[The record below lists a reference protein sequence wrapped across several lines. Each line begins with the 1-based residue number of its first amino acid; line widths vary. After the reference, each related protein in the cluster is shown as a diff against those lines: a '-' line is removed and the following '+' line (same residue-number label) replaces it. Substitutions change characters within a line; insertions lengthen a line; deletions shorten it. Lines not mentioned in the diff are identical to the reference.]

1 MKNYVLLCFL
11 LLYCLSC
18 SSSKNEDTFI
28 SNSTGRYLFNANE
41 VLEVYFKEKVLL
53 VKWRGKEGIQPLK
66 VNDSVFYMKELNE
79 KIIFIS
85 TPTTHIEL
93 AVKTAHKGIKY
104 QFKKMNIGEKT
115 PTEYFEAEDY
125 KNAKIAYVKIQK
137 IDSLNPA
144 ITQSVLNVTGY
155 NYLNN
160 NHLKKAIEIFKINIV
175 LYPKSSKTYD
185 SLGDAYLKLKDTTNA
200 NIYYHKA
207 LSINPENRN
216 SIRMLQKISK
226 K

>member
-11 LLYCLSC
+11 LLCCLSC
-18 SSSKNEDTFI
+18 SSSKNEETFI

-53 VKWRGKEGIQPLK
+53 IKWRGKEGIQPLK
-66 VNDSVFYMKELNE
+66 VNDSVFYMKALNE

-104 QFKKMNIGEKT
+104 HFKKMNIGEKT

-125 KNAKIAYVKIQK
+125 KNAKIAFVKIQK

-185 SLGDAYLKLKDTTNA
+185 SLADAYLKLKDTTNA
-200 NIYYHKA
+200 HINYHKA

-216 SIRMLQKISK
+216 SLRMLQKISK

>member
-66 VNDSVFYMKELNE
+66 VNDSVFYMKALNE

-104 QFKKMNIGEKT
+104 HFKKMNIGEKT
-115 PTEYFEAEDY
+115 PTEYFEAEDF
-125 KNAKIAYVKIQK
+125 KNAKIAFVKIQK

-144 ITQSVLNVTGY
+144 IAQSVLNKVGY
-155 NYLNN
+155 NYLKQDNFKN
-160 NHLKKAIEIFKINIV
+160 AIEIFKINTV
-175 LYPKSSKTYD
+175 LYPKSSNTYD
-185 SLGDAYLKLKDTTNA
+185 SLGAAYLKIKDTTNA
-200 NIYYHKA
+200 IANYKKA
-207 LSINPENRN
+207 LSINPENRSSLRN
-216 SIRMLQKISK
+216 LQQLSPK
-226 K
+226 

>member
-53 VKWRGKEGIQPLK
+53 IKWRGKEGIQPLK

-104 QFKKMNIGEKT
+104 HFKKMNIGEKT
-115 PTEYFEAEDY
+115 PTEYFEAEDF
-125 KNAKIAYVKIQK
+125 KNAKIAFVKIQK

-175 LYPKSSKTYD
+175 LYPKNSKTYD

-200 NIYYHKA
+200 LVNYHKA
-207 LSINPENRN
+207 LSINPENR
-216 SIRMLQKISK
+216 SSLRMLQKINK
-226 K
+226 

>member
-1 MKNYVLLCFL
+1 MKNLLKVFFL
-11 LLYCLSC
+11 ILCCLGC
-18 SSSKNEDTFI
+18 SSSKNSDAFI
-28 SNSTGRYLFNANE
+28 SATTGRYLFNANE

-53 VKWRGKEGIQPLK
+53 IKWRGKEGIQPLK
-66 VNDSVFYMKELNE
+66 VNDSIFYMKELNE

-85 TPTTHIEL
+85 TPITHIEL
-93 AVKTAHKGIKY
+93 AVKTVHKGIKY

-160 NHLKKAIEIFKINIV
+160 NHLKKAIEIFKINTV
-175 LYPKSSKTYD
+175 LYPKSSNTYD
-185 SLGDAYLKLKDTTNA
+185 SLGAAYLKIKDTTNA
-200 NIYYHKA
+200 IANYKNA
-207 LSINPENRN
+207 LSINPENRSSLRN
-216 SIRMLQKISK
+216 LQQLSPK
-226 K
+226 

>member
-53 VKWRGKEGIQPLK
+53 IKWRGKEGIQPLK

-115 PTEYFEAEDY
+115 PTEYFEAEDF
-125 KNAKIAYVKIQK
+125 KNAKIAFVKIQK

>member
-11 LLYCLSC
+11 LLYCLGC

-53 VKWRGKEGIQPLK
+53 IKWRGKEGIQPLK
-66 VNDSVFYMKELNE
+66 VNDSVFYMKALNE

-104 QFKKMNIGEKT
+104 HFKKMNIGEKT

-125 KNAKIAYVKIQK
+125 KNAKIAFVKIQK

-200 NIYYHKA
+200 HINYHKA

>member
-53 VKWRGKEGIQPLK
+53 IKWRGKEGIQPLK

-104 QFKKMNIGEKT
+104 HFKKMNIGEKT
-115 PTEYFEAEDY
+115 PTEYFEAEDF
-125 KNAKIAYVKIQK
+125 KNAKIAFVKIQK

-200 NIYYHKA
+200 LVNYHKA
-207 LSINPENRN
+207 LSINPENR
-216 SIRMLQKISK
+216 SSLRMLQKINK
-226 K
+226 

>member
-11 LLYCLSC
+11 LLCCLSC
-18 SSSKNEDTFI
+18 SSSKNEETFI
-28 SNSTGRYLFNANE
+28 SNSSGRYLFNANE

-53 VKWRGKEGIQPLK
+53 IKWRGKEGIQPLK
-66 VNDSVFYMKELNE
+66 VNDSVFYMKALNE

-85 TPTTHIEL
+85 TPITHIEL

-104 QFKKMNIGEKT
+104 HFKKMTIGEKT

-125 KNAKIAYVKIQK
+125 KNAKIAFVNIQK

-160 NHLKKAIEIFKINIV
+160 NHFKKAIEIFKINIV

-185 SLGDAYLKLKDTTNA
+185 SLADAYLKLKDTTNA
-200 NIYYHKA
+200 LVNYHKA
-207 LSINPENRN
+207 LSINPENR
-216 SIRMLQKISK
+216 SSLRMLEKINK